1 MTLSNDTP
9 MKNAPFSC
17 IKLIGTYNEAI
28 PKVNNQMSSD
38 DDDYPEWT
46 RRKRNSPFDK
56 DPFFGD
62 IDRVFREMEKMME
75 EEFKNFTDKVPKDYI
90 KERKLPDGST
100 VKEFGPF
107 VYGYSMKIG
116 PDGKPEINQFGNIKK
131 GLTGPQVREEREP
144 LVDVVET
151 SAEIRVVAE
160 LPGVEKTDIKLHGTE
175 DSLDIS
181 VDTPQNKY
189 YKEVQ
194 LPAKVKVR
202 EAKSTYKNG
211 VLEVVLPK
219 VETDK
224 PKGEKIDVE

>member
-1 MTLSNDTP
+1 MISLSQNGQTTQ
-9 MKNAPFSC
+9 KH
-17 IKLIGTYNEAI
+17 
-28 PKVNNQMSSD
+28 
-38 DDDYPEWT
+38 
-46 RRKRNSPFDK
+46 PFDK

-62 IDRVFREMEKMME
+62 IDRVFREMEKMMD
-75 EEFKNFTDKVPKDYI
+75 EEFKNFTEKVPKDYV

-116 PDGKPEINQFGNIKK
+116 PDGKPEIQEFGNIKK
-131 GLTGPQVREEREP
+131 GQKGLPQVKEEREP

-151 SAEIRVVAE
+151 NSEIRVVVE

-175 DSLDIS
+175 DTLEIA
-181 VDTPQNKY
+181 VDTPQYKY
-189 YKEVQ
+189 GKEVK
-194 LPAKVKVR
+194 LPALVKVK

-219 VETDK
+219 VEASK
-224 PKGEKIDVE
+224 PKGEPINIG